1 MVSSGEVLILWAL
14 FGALGGALAYRLA
27 DLLLEARE
35 KGEPIGW
42 RPRCPRCGQPE
53 SPLQRLA
60 LLAMPLRLRCAGCAL
75 APSRQQAMVELLA
88 AAAIALIAWR
98 YEDPLQAGVHAL
110 ASLLLLTA
118 TLTDLRARLIPN
130 RLTYPGSLAALGA
143 SALPGGVGLLDAAA
157 GGLAAGLLALGML
170 LLGVLIYRRADVFG
184 MGDVK
189 LALFIGLVAGLSRAL
204 WSLMAGI
211 LAGGV
216 IGLGVLLAGRSR
228 RSTMPYGPALALGA
242 YLVMVLR
249 PL

>member
-1 MVSSGEVLILWAL
+1 LLWAV

-27 DLLLEARE
+27 DLLLEARADDA
-35 KGEPIGW
+35 PIGW

-60 LLAMPLRLRCAGCAL
+60 LLALPLRLRCAGCGL
-75 APSRQQAMVELLA
+75 AASPQQAAVELLGA
-88 AAAIALIAWR
+88 AGIALIAWR
-98 YEDPLQAGVHAL
+98 YEDPVQVGVHSL
-110 ASLLLLTA
+110 AALLLLTA

-143 SALPGGVGLLDAAA
+143 AALPGGVSLLEAAA
-157 GGLAAGLLALGML
+157 GGLVAGLIALGML
-170 LLGVLIYRRADVFG
+170 LLGVLMYRRADVFG

-189 LALFIGLVAGLSRAL
+189 LALFIGLVAGLTRAL
-204 WSLMAGI
+204 WSVVFGI
-211 LAGGV
+211 VAGGV
-216 IGLGVLLAGRSR
+216 IGLGVLLAGRSS

-249 PL
+249 PV